1 MTRQILIPE
10 RITETIR
17 TLRLRILER
26 FPESSLASVCGQLLE
41 IAEQSTRRS
50 QWISKPIWWLR
61 IIGFTLILAIVVL
74 LVALP
79 ISVTWK
85 RDAGL
90 SFAEFVQV
98 SEAGLNELV
107 ILGALVFF
115 LARLETRIKRTRAL
129 QAVHEL
135 RSLAHIIDMHQLT
148 KDPERLMHKS
158 AFGRGASPKLDMTL
172 FQLKR
177 YLDYCSEMLS
187 LVGKI
192 AALYVQRFDDGVTIQ
207 SVNDVE
213 SLTTGL
219 SRKIWQKIMILHE
232 LELAKP
238 SGLPGSIEPTSPPAA
253 SLPPATSPG

>member
-1 MTRQILIPE
+1 MVGQILIPE
-10 RITETIR
+10 RITATIGV
-17 TLRLRILER
+17 LRQRILER
-26 FPESSLASVCGQLLE
+26 FPQSSLATVCQQLLE

-50 QWISKPIWWLR
+50 IWISRPIWWIR
-61 IIGFTLILAIVVL
+61 ISGFLLILLILGTLIAIPVSMGWR
-74 LVALP
+74 A
-79 ISVTWK
+79 
-85 RDAGL
+85 DAEW

-98 SEAGLNELV
+98 SEAGLNEIV
-107 ILGALVFF
+107 ILGALIFF
-115 LARLETRIKRTRAL
+115 LARLETRIKRNRAL

-135 RSLAHIIDMHQLT
+135 RSIAHIIDLHQLT
-148 KDPERLMHKS
+148 KDPERLLLTNQ
-158 AFGRGASPKLDMTL
+158 FGLGVSPKLDMTV

-192 AALYVQRFDDGVTIQ
+192 AALYVQRFDDAVTIQ

-232 LELAKP
+232 FELAQPPPKAADP
-238 SGLPGSIEPTSPPAA
+238 PPQVPAAPPPAN
-253 SLPPATSPG
+253 